1 MSKKLSFFILVGLL
15 LCIPLTTLAME
26 KHASKVVFLA
36 ADQTVNQNYY
46 AAGETIE
53 IYGTV
58 NGDLFLAASDVI
70 IDSANINGD
79 IFVVAENLTVKN
91 KVNGNIRAIVSKQFE
106 LNAEVAAN
114 VFAAGAS
121 LKLSET
127 ALVAKHLT
135 FWGSDL
141 ETHGVIGQNLEGGME
156 NLLVN
161 GQIGSNIDVYLSPQ
175 ESANLKIT
183 DKAVV
188 GGAIF
193 YRALT
198 TAEINPSAQIAGA
211 INFEK
216 WTQTKSEKNLVDTLW
231 SLLVS
236 FFSMLV
242 VGMVL
247 FHLWPGFFSNNMA
260 ILKAKPWQT
269 MLFGLLFLVLTP
281 IVSILLMFTV
291 IGLPIALILLLAW
304 AVGLYLATI
313 LSAWTIGKFIKN
325 KWLAKYKWS
334 RINILAFSLV
344 IYLLL
349 TQTPFIGWLV
359 VMYLY
364 LLSWGL
370 LWSKIKMSK

>member
-15 LCIPLTTLAME
+15 LCVPLTTLAME
-26 KHASKVVFLA
+26 EHASKVVFLA

-79 IFVVAENLTVKN
+79 IFVIAENLTVKN

-106 LNAEVAAN
+106 LNAEVTAN

-141 ETHGVIGQNLEGGME
+141 ETHGAIGQNLEGGME

-198 TAEINPSAQIAGA
+198 TAEINPAAQIAGA

-216 WTQTKSEKNLVDTLW
+216 WTQTKSEKNFIDTLW

-247 FHLWPGFFSNNMA
+247 FHLWPGFFSHNFS
-260 ILKAKPWQT
+260 ILKTRPWQT

-281 IVSILLMFTV
+281 IVSVLLMFTV
-291 IGLPIALILLLAW
+291 IGLPIALMLLFAW
-304 AVGLYLATI
+304 VVALYLATI
-313 LSAWTIGKFIKN
+313 MSAWLVGKFIKN